1 MGANDE
7 PLWDDQSDN
16 DIYGD
21 EKEALCDMEAPDE
34 MEADADEMEALA
46 DEMVPLADEMEAP
59 QDNAVVAPPTYD
71 ATAEPLIINDNTDNT
86 PDKGPICF

>member
-1 MGANDE
+1 MGYNEE
-7 PLWDDQSDN
+7 PLWGDQSDN

-34 MEADADEMEALA
+34 MEA
-46 DEMVPLADEMEAP
+46 PADEMEAP
-59 QDNAVVAPPTYD
+59 EDNAVVAPLTND
-71 ATAEPLIINDNTDNT
+71 ATAEPLIIKDNTDNT